1 MKDDTAGRFSIS
13 DQSTYALRYMQQT
26 IHESCLAAGWYHDL
40 VSGKPVQRNVGEVLM
55 LMVTEL
61 AEAMEGHRKNLM
73 DTHLPHRPM
82 MEVELADCIIRILD
96 TAGAEGLDVAGA
108 LQEKFAYNQTR
119 ADHKREDRLKENG
132 KKI

>member
-1 MKDDTAGRFSIS
+1 MSDYKIS
-13 DQSTYALRYMQQT
+13 AVQESVLQALQDT
-26 IHESCLAAGWYHDL
+26 IHQSCVAAGWYEDL
-40 VSGKPVQRNVGEVLM
+40 KTGKPIKRNIGEVLM

-61 AEAMEGHRKNLM
+61 SEAMEGHRKNLM

-108 LQEKFAYNQTR
+108 LREKFQYNQTR
-119 ADHKREDRLKENG
+119 ADHKRENRMKENG